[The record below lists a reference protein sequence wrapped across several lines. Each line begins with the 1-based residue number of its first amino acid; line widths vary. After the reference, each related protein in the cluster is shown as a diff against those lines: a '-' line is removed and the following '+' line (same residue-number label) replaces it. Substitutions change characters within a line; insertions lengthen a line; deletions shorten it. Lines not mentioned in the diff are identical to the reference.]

1 MVGKQPIL
9 VNPNRC
15 RNSEGKTKRR
25 LTHRDNTFTPLVSKN
40 GQYSERGKERRTT
53 SRRYHQTKHS
63 ARFTSQ
69 RPRALEREYTLVA
82 ALIVGNRILG
92 EKKKRSNYRG
102 ATNDLIHTCTDIN
115 IPHSLNDLDVGRGV
129 GPFEILSC
137 QMEQTII
144 PIGCT
149 SIWMREGHRR
159 YNRINVLE
167 YAPIGLRKWLD
178 STFDQESRGA
188 A

>member
-92 EKKKRSNYRG
+92 EKKNDPTTGVQLMIWFTRALTSTYHIRSMTLTWEGVWDHSRFSRVKWNKRLFRS
-102 ATNDLIHTCTDIN
+102 
-115 IPHSLNDLDVGRGV
+115 GV
-129 GPFEILSC
+129 LPFGWEKVIDG
-137 QMEQTII
+137 II
-144 PIGCT
+144 
-149 SIWMREGHRR
+149 E
-159 YNRINVLE
+159 
-167 YAPIGLRKWLD
+167 
-178 STFDQESRGA
+178 
-188 A
+188 